1 MRPASPF
8 TAVAAVEGWDAWFRW
23 RDASG
28 LRDRTIEAT
37 WWRVARAAAPAEGAQ
52 AEAWARRF
60 YDAFSRWRL
69 LPDAVLLRV
78 AGTGEGLAP
87 DTVLRAALDVAA
99 FVVPSPLPPRLD
111 LDAIADVAA
120 LAVRL
125 LDDALI
131 ALRPDQR
138 DRTGVRVGVLGVAD
152 ALGALGVPYDSE
164 AALQIAGNL
173 AAALARGSRRG
184 AIEVARER
192 GGSPVPAP
200 THAHAHD
207 GHDHDH
213 DDDADRCGARL
224 ARLTAVVPQPRLACL
239 ANCASDALDP
249 LPAGAAADPAGP
261 GLLAQMR
268 LRLAMQAWIDDPID
282 YPLLAT
288 RTPGDGDVQEL
299 ARFAHEHGLAAPEF
313 RHPARPPAG

>member
-23 RDASG
+23 READG

-37 WWRVARAAAPAEGAQ
+37 WWRVARAAASAEGTQ

-60 YDAFSRWRL
+60 YDAFACWRL
-69 LPDAVLLRV
+69 LPDPALLRV
-78 AGTGEGLAP
+78 AGTPGRLAT
-87 DTVLRAALDVAA
+87 DDVLRAALDVAA

-111 LDAIADVAA
+111 LDAVADVAA

-125 LDDALI
+125 LDDALL

-138 DRTGVRVGVLGVAD
+138 DRTGVRIGVLGVAD
-152 ALGALGVPYDSE
+152 AFAALGLAYDGE
-164 AALQIAGNL
+164 AAQQLAGKL
-173 AAALARGSRRG
+173 AAALARGARRG
-184 AIEVARER
+184 AIEVTRER
-192 GGSPVPAP
+192 PAAPAP
-200 THAHAHD
+200 ALAHA
-207 GHDHDH
+207 GH
-213 DDDADRCGARL
+213 DDDAADRCGARL

-249 LPAGAAADPAGP
+249 QPTSDAPVP

-288 RTPGDGDVQEL
+288 RAPAAADMQEL
-299 ARFAHEHGLAAPEF
+299 SGFAQVHGLVAPPL
-313 RHPARPPAG
+313 RNPGLARGCLEGG